1 MLRVVRAWHGLL
13 AQAQGLAGQE
23 SPITTVLAFGLN
35 FESRSL
41 AWSICA
47 SETYKFASGLGSQI
61 MGKCIISSIVWC
73 GRCAAGTARSLL
85 LWDFALEGS
94 APLHPKTQ
102 RAAALAAAPIL
113 RHREF
118 TKMFDRS
125 YELVNPYAMSAALE
139 QCCSHC

>member
-94 APLHPKTQ
+94 APPPPQDAASSGARGRPYTKTS
-102 RAAALAAAPIL
+102 RV
-113 RHREF
+113 
-118 TKMFDRS
+118 
-125 YELVNPYAMSAALE
+125 YEDV
-139 QCCSHC
+139 